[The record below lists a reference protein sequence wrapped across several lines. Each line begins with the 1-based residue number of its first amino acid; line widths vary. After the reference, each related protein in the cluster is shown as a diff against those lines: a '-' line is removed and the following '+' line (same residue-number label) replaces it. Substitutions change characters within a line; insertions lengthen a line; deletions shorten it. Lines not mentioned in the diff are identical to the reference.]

1 VFFDFW
7 QAGGS
12 AGENRR
18 PSVDIEDDMTVINT
32 MEPSVVRYETAGAL
46 PGVPSATGDTTPLR

>member
-1 VFFDFW
+1 
-7 QAGGS
+7 
-12 AGENRR
+12 
-18 PSVDIEDDMTVINT
+18 MTVINT